1 MRLACRLPQRVN
13 GPPCTVSRVCPLVGL
28 RGQWGGRPRL
38 PRGLRLR
45 SEQALTPHAPA
56 RRVWRGLP
64 EGRGEH
70 AAVSARGRPGPPA
83 RRPPHSA
90 LSCSLGV
97 PAAGSRLRA
106 RGACA
111 ACRPL
116 SGRAWGVPARTG
128 VLSLLRGP
136 RASCPAQWAA
146 VGAGWAP
153 RLCPAAARGSPVLLR
168 VGPLCYRPAG
178 QELSYQQRP
187 AWAQGRRPL
196 GASSLPGGGGGARPH
211 FQCGSSCR
219 HLPLSACHRGQGAG
233 PLRVFCGASSGLAP
247 SAPLGSTRSVPG
259 ASVPGPSVP
268 GPSVAGPVSS
278 WTHLASVEHA
288 SAPVPQ
294 RTRGGVPSS
303 PAPAA
308 PLLALLCA
316 SHSLPAAA
324 VGRLRDL
331 AVTLACPAP
340 PAQLT
345 AQLLGSAPPPPPP
358 SAMCPRQPV
367 ECARPRAGPQ
377 SSRPCRHGAR

>member
-64 EGRGEH
+64 EGRGGH

-153 RLCPAAARGSPVLLR
+153 RLCPAAARGSPVLLPR
-168 VGPLCYRPAG
+168 GVQTRRAGALLPAAPSVGPRTAASRGLFAPWG
-178 QELSYQQRP
+178 
-187 AWAQGRRPL
+187 WGR
-196 GASSLPGGGGGARPH
+196 GASALPVWV
-211 FQCGSSCR
+211 Q
-219 HLPLSACHRGQGAG
+219 LP
-233 PLRVFCGASSGLAP
+233 
-247 SAPLGSTRSVPG
+247 
-259 ASVPGPSVP
+259 
-268 GPSVAGPVSS
+268 
-278 WTHLASVEHA
+278 
-288 SAPVPQ
+288 
-294 RTRGGVPSS
+294 S
-303 PAPAA
+303 PAPE
-308 PLLALLCA
+308 C
-316 SHSLPAAA
+316 
-324 VGRLRDL
+324 V
-331 AVTLACPAP
+331 P
-340 PAQLT
+340 PWS
-345 AQLLGSAPPPPPP
+345 G
-358 SAMCPRQPV
+358 C
-367 ECARPRAGPQ
+367 RPRATPCNPA
-377 SSRPCRHGAR
+377 RPANAEC